1 MSPMQR
7 TRKGNLLIVAFHF
20 PPYAASS
27 GPLRPL
33 KFSRYLPEFDWST
46 TVLTINPF
54 AYERADY
61 HQWPRT
67 EDEPAV
73 IRAFG
78 LDARKHLSIRGR
90 YPKLAALPDRWGS
103 WCLAAIPAGLRA
115 IQERHIDV
123 ILTTFPI
130 ASAVLIGYI
139 LHKLTRKPW
148 VVDFRDPMV
157 HEGSQLDPLT
167 GRIWRWLEEKAVSC
181 ASRLIFTAPSALR
194 MYLKRYPQLAKEKC
208 LLVVNGYDEEDFKD
222 LRIDEPIASP
232 SNRPLRLLHT
242 GLLYS
247 KERDPRPFFRAVARL
262 KREGLISPFE
272 VQIQLRGSGNERE
285 YASMIEELDLDG
297 LIQIFNPLPYREALQ
312 ECADSDGL
320 LLFQGDHFDRQIP
333 AKTYE
338 YLRVC
343 KPIFALVSRAGD
355 ATALLN
361 DMGGT
366 TVVNLLDEEEIY
378 KALPVFLESLRDGTH
393 PRPDRHKIL
402 RYTRRNQAHTLAQS
416 LSELKEVG
424 SAKELDASNH
434 LVR

>member
-1 MSPMQR
+1 MSPTQR

-20 PPYAASS
+20 PPYGASS

-33 KFSRYLPEFDWST
+33 KFAHYLSEFAWST

-54 AYERADY
+54 AYERPDY
-61 HQWPRT
+61 HQWRMT
-67 EDEPAV
+67 EDGPAV

-78 LDARKHLSIRGR
+78 LDARQHLSIRGR

-123 ILTTFPI
+123 ILTTFPV
-130 ASAVLIGYI
+130 ASAVLIGYV
-139 LHKLTRKPW
+139 LHKLTGKPW

-157 HEGSQLDPLT
+157 HAGSQLDPLT
-167 GRIWRWLEEKAVSC
+167 RQIWRWLEEKAVSC

-194 MYLKRYPQLAKEKC
+194 MYLIRYPQLAKEKC
-208 LLVVNGYDEEDFKD
+208 LLVVNGYDEEDFKG
-222 LRIDEPIASP
+222 LRIDEPITTP
-232 SNRPLRLLHT
+232 SNRPLRLLHA

-262 KREGLISPFE
+262 RREGLISPME

-285 YASMIEELDLDG
+285 YTSVLEELDLDG
-297 LIQIFNPLPYREALQ
+297 LIQVFNPLPYREALQ
-312 ECADSDGL
+312 ECADSDAL

-338 YLRVC
+338 YLRLR
-343 KPIFALVSRAGD
+343 KPILALASPTGD

-366 TVVNLLDEEEIY
+366 TFVNLQDEEEIY
-378 KALPVFLESLRDGTH
+378 RALPVFLESLRDGTH
-393 PRPDRHKIL
+393 PLPDRHKIL
-402 RYTRRNQAHTLAQS
+402 LYARRNQARTLALC
-416 LSELKEVG
+416 LSELTEV
-424 SAKELDASNH
+424 E
-434 LVR
+434 